1 MSEHPPQ
8 VFCLVLLKSSNCC
21 NDFTNVASL
30 CAICA
35 IPIYTE
41 NESQEDAGNKLDD
54 TNMFT
59 LKCSTIRLQK
69 VSLSEEIRF

>member
-1 MSEHPPQ
+1 MILQMLHHY
-8 VFCLVLLKSSNCC
+8 VLSS
-21 NDFTNVASL
+21 
-30 CAICA
+30 

-41 NESQEDAGNKLDD
+41 NESQEDARNKLDD